1 MAVSAEQKKQFLNT
15 WLEKNGVQHDL
26 TENSS
31 VDEFSK
37 LAKANEWD
45 GKYEIVQEAPIID
58 GADFDETP
66 KFEMEYSRKTPPIR
80 LTGKD
85 GVQRTAPAFVY
96 KLKDKSQAEEFKAW
110 KKRDEKARGYTSPNP
125 LEHWVFGTYR
135 GKAITLEGVE
145 KIDSLVVMSEL
156 TALDEMYFDLGVTSD
171 QELAGLS
178 ENAMKLLMAKVGA
191 LAKA

>member
-45 GKYEIVQEAPIID
+45 GKYEIAQEAPIID
-58 GADFDETP
+58 GEDFDETP
-66 KFEMEYSRKTPPIR
+66 KFKMEYSRKTPPLR
-80 LTGKD
+80 LTDKN
-85 GVQRTAPAFVY
+85 GVTRLAPAFVY
-96 KLKDKSQAEEFKAW
+96 RLEDKEQAEEFKAW
-110 KKRDEKARGYTSPNP
+110 KKRDEKSRGYTSPNP
-125 LEHWVFGTYR
+125 LEHWVFDTYR
-135 GKAITLEGVE
+135 GKTITVEGVA
-145 KIDSLVVMSEL
+145 KIDRLVEMSEL
-156 TALDEMYFDLGVTSD
+156 TALDEMYHDLGVNE
-171 QELAGLS
+171 QILAGLS
-178 ENAMKLLMAKVGA
+178 DNAMKLLVAKVGA